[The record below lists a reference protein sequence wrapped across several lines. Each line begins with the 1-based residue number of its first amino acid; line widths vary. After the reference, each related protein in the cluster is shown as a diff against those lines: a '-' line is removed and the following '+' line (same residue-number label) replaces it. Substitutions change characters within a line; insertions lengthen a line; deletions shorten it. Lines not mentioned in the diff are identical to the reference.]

1 MPTTI
6 GQLLVNDV
14 LPHDLRVSGPMT
26 NKQLHDRVAELAKSD
41 PATYVRTIQALKK
54 RGDEIATLEGITVG
68 VKDVRPLYAERDK
81 IVSEVA
87 EAVSKEK
94 DVAKREK
101 LVIDAQAKLLD
112 QTKRH
117 PGSMTHMALSGAR
130 GNPPQLMKIVA
141 TPLASNLPNK
151 GIGSFLIRRSYA
163 EGLTPAEYWE
173 VAPEARANNV
183 ASVVSVSQPGEMA
196 KLLIANSASKVVTS
210 KDCGTANGVL
220 MRVDDPHVIDRYL
233 AVAEHGIPRNTLITP
248 RVIQQFK
255 SSHDADM
262 TVRSPMTCSATA
274 GVCQMCMGLDEKG
287 RNHPIGTNVGVRTA
301 QALAEPL
308 TQMALGS
315 KHAVLTIR
323 ERKLEPQ
330 GLKGVRQL
338 LEIPQ
343 AFAHEALLAPTD
355 GVVEHVEVA
364 PQGGHYVTVGKQ
376 KLYARP
382 ELTLRVKAGDRVEA
396 GDSMTDG
403 VPHPAKL
410 AATKGIGAAREHL
423 VNSLQRVYANEGVS
437 MDRRHFELLAK
448 SLLNHVRL
456 ADQDDRHPEF
466 LRGEVVNYNA
476 FRDAYAKDVERV
488 PVQEAVGRLLG
499 QEVFHYTFGTRVTP
513 SLVKELTSRGVKEV
527 LVGRKVPNVEHVM
540 KPLATNPLLDTD
552 WMALLAHR
560 GLKGTISR
568 AASEG
573 LYSDIHGTHP
583 VPGYAYGSELRRGL
597 DGTY

>member
-1 MPTTI
+1 MRTI

-14 LPHDLRVSGPMT
+14 LPQDLHVSGPMT
-26 NKQLHDRVAELAKSD
+26 NKQLHDRVVGLAKSD
-41 PATYVRTIQALKK
+41 PAAYVRVIQALKT

-68 VKDVRPLYAERDK
+68 VKDVRPLYEERDK
-81 IVSEVA
+81 IVN
-87 EAVSKEK
+87 EASAALVGEK
-94 DVAKREK
+94 DQSKRERV
-101 LVIDAQAKLLD
+101 VIDAQAKLLD

-196 KLLIANSASKVVTS
+196 KLLIANAASKVVTA
-210 KDCGTANGVL
+210 KDCGTTNGVL
-220 MRVDDPHVIDRYL
+220 LRVDDPQVIDRYL
-233 AVAEHGIPRNTLITP
+233 AIPEHGIPRNTLITP

-255 SSHDADM
+255 SANDVDM

-274 GVCQMCMGLDEKG
+274 GICQMCMGLNEKG
-287 RNHPIGTNVGVRTA
+287 HNHQIGTNVGVRTA

-343 AFAHEALLAPTD
+343 AFAHEALLAPVD
-355 GVVEHVEVA
+355 GVVEDVVVA
-364 PQGGHYVTVGKQ
+364 PQGGHYVTVAKQ
-376 KLYARP
+376 KLYAQP
-382 ELTLRVKAGDRVEA
+382 ELTVRVKVGDRVEA

-403 VPHPAKL
+403 VPHPARL
-410 AATKGIGAAREHL
+410 AAAKGIGAAREHL
-423 VNSLQRVYANEGVS
+423 VNSLQRVYTNEGVS

-456 ADQDDRHPEF
+456 ADQDDKHPEF
-466 LRGEVVNYNA
+466 LRGEVVNYNT

-488 PVQEAVGRLLG
+488 PLRDAVGRLLG

-513 SLVKELTSRGVKEV
+513 ALVKELSTRGLKDV
-527 LVGRKVPNVEHVM
+527 LVGRKVPNVEHIM

-573 LYSDIHGTHP
+573 LSSDIHGTHP
-583 VPGYAYGSELRRGL
+583 VPAYAFGSELRRGI
-597 DGTY
+597 DGSY

>member
-1 MPTTI
+1 M
-6 GQLLVNDV
+6 
-14 LPHDLRVSGPMT
+14 
-26 NKQLHDRVAELAKSD
+26 
-41 PATYVRTIQALKK
+41 
-54 RGDEIATLEGITVG
+54 
-68 VKDVRPLYAERDK
+68 
-81 IVSEVA
+81 
-87 EAVSKEK
+87 
-94 DVAKREK
+94 
-101 LVIDAQAKLLD
+101 
-112 QTKRH
+112 
-117 PGSMTHMALSGAR
+117 
-130 GNPPQLMKIVA
+130 
-141 TPLASNLPNK
+141 
-151 GIGSFLIRRSYA
+151 
-163 EGLTPAEYWE
+163 
-173 VAPEARANNV
+173 
-183 ASVVSVSQPGEMA
+183 
-196 KLLIANSASKVVTS
+196 IANAANKVVTTR
-210 KDCGTANGVL
+210 DCGTTNGVL

-233 AVAEHGIPRNTLITP
+233 ASPEHGFPRNTLIEP
-248 RVIQQFK
+248 RVVQKFK
-255 SSHDADM
+255 DVHDADM
-262 TVRSPMTCSATA
+262 VVRSPMTCAATA

-287 RNHPIGTNVGVRTA
+287 RNHSIGTNVGVRTA

-343 AFAHEALLAPTD
+343 AFAHEASLAPED
-355 GVVEHVEVA
+355 GSVTAIEKA
-364 PQGGHYVTVGKQ
+364 PQGGHFVVVNRNKV
-376 KLYARP
+376 YARP
-382 ELTLRVKAGDRVEA
+382 ELTVKVKVGDRVEA
-396 GDSMTDG
+396 GDSLTDG

-423 VNSLQRVYANEGVS
+423 VNSLQRVYTNEGVA

-456 ADQDDRHPEF
+456 ADQDDRHPEL

-476 FRDAYAKDVERV
+476 FRDTYAKDVERV
-488 PVQEAVGRLLG
+488 RLSDAVGRLLG
-499 QEVFHYTFGTRVTP
+499 QEIFQYTFGTRVTP
-513 SLVKELTSRGVKEV
+513 SLVKELGARGVKEV

-540 KPLATNPLLDTD
+540 KPLATNPLLDSD

-573 LYSDIHGTHP
+573 LSSDIHGTHP
-583 VPGYAYGSELRRGL
+583 VPAYAFGAELRRGL

>member
-1 MPTTI
+1 
-6 GQLLVNDV
+6 
-14 LPHDLRVSGPMT
+14 
-26 NKQLHDRVAELAKSD
+26 
-41 PATYVRTIQALKK
+41 
-54 RGDEIATLEGITVG
+54 
-68 VKDVRPLYAERDK
+68 
-81 IVSEVA
+81 
-87 EAVSKEK
+87 
-94 DVAKREK
+94 
-101 LVIDAQAKLLD
+101 
-112 QTKRH
+112 
-117 PGSMTHMALSGAR
+117 
-130 GNPPQLMKIVA
+130 
-141 TPLASNLPNK
+141 
-151 GIGSFLIRRSYA
+151 
-163 EGLTPAEYWE
+163 
-173 VAPEARANNV
+173 
-183 ASVVSVSQPGEMA
+183 
-196 KLLIANSASKVVTS
+196 
-210 KDCGTANGVL
+210 
-220 MRVDDPHVIDRYL
+220 
-233 AVAEHGIPRNTLITP
+233 
-248 RVIQQFK
+248 
-255 SSHDADM
+255 
-262 TVRSPMTCSATA
+262 
-274 GVCQMCMGLDEKG
+274 
-287 RNHPIGTNVGVRTA
+287 
-301 QALAEPL
+301 
-308 TQMALGS
+308 
-315 KHAVLTIR
+315 
-323 ERKLEPQ
+323 
-330 GLKGVRQL
+330 
-338 LEIPQ
+338 
-343 AFAHEALLAPTD
+343 
-355 GVVEHVEVA
+355 
-364 PQGGHYVTVGKQ
+364 VTVGKQ

-513 SLVKELTSRGVKEV
+513 SLVKELASRGVKEV

-573 LYSDIHGTHP
+573 LSSDIHGTHP
-583 VPGYAYGSELRRGL
+583 VPAYAFGAELRRGL

>member
-1 MPTTI
+1 MATTI

-14 LPHDLRVSGPMT
+14 LPHDLHVSGPMT
-26 NKQLHDRVAELAKSD
+26 NKQLHDRVVELAKSD
-41 PATYVRTIQALKK
+41 PALYVRTIQALKK

-68 VKDVRPLYAERDK
+68 VKDVRPLYEARDK
-81 IVSEVA
+81 IVNDASA
-87 EAVSKEK
+87 LLKGEK
-94 DVAKREK
+94 DQAKREQI
-101 LVIDAQAKLLD
+101 VIDAQGKLLT
-112 QTKRH
+112 QTKGH

-141 TPLASNLPNK
+141 TPLASNLPNR

-196 KLLIANSASKVVTS
+196 KLLIANAASKVITT
-210 KDCGTANGVL
+210 KDCGTANGIL
-220 MRVDDPHVIDRYL
+220 LRVDDPHVIDRYL
-233 AVAEHGIPRNTLITP
+233 AIPEHGIPRNTLITP

-255 SSHDADM
+255 NAHDADM

-287 RNHPIGTNVGVRTA
+287 RNHMLGTNVGVRTA

-343 AFAHEALLAPTD
+343 AFAHEAMLAPCD
-355 GVVEHVEVA
+355 GVVEKIEKA
-364 PQGGHYVTVGKQ
+364 PQGGHYITVAGHKQ
-376 KLYARP
+376 YSLP
-382 ELTLRVKAGDRVEA
+382 ELTPRVKVGDRVEH
-396 GDSMTDG
+396 GDAMTDG

-410 AATKGIGAAREHL
+410 ALAKGTGAAREHL
-423 VNSLQRVYANEGVS
+423 VTSLQRVYVNEGVS
-437 MDRRHFELLAK
+437 MDRRHFELMAK

-456 ADQDDRHPEF
+456 ADQDEKHPEF

-488 PVQEAVGRLLG
+488 SLHDAVGRMLG
-499 QEVFHYTFGTRVTP
+499 QEVFHYTFGTRITP
-513 SLVKELTSRGVKEV
+513 SLVKELSARGLKEV
-527 LVGRKVPNVEHVM
+527 LVGRKVPNIEHVM

-573 LYSDIHGTHP
+573 LSSDIHGTHP
-583 VPGYAYGSELRRGL
+583 VPAYAFGSELRRGI

>member
-41 PATYVRTIQALKK
+41 PTAYVRTIQALKK

-210 KDCGTANGVL
+210 KDCGTVNGVL

-364 PQGGHYVTVGKQ
+364 
-376 KLYARP
+376 L
-382 ELTLRVKAGDRVEA
+382 
-396 GDSMTDG
+396 
-403 VPHPAKL
+403 
-410 AATKGIGAAREHL
+410 
-423 VNSLQRVYANEGVS
+423 
-437 MDRRHFELLAK
+437 
-448 SLLNHVRL
+448 
-456 ADQDDRHPEF
+456 
-466 LRGEVVNYNA
+466 
-476 FRDAYAKDVERV
+476 
-488 PVQEAVGRLLG
+488 
-499 QEVFHYTFGTRVTP
+499 
-513 SLVKELTSRGVKEV
+513 
-527 LVGRKVPNVEHVM
+527 
-540 KPLATNPLLDTD
+540 
-552 WMALLAHR
+552 
-560 GLKGTISR
+560 
-568 AASEG
+568 
-573 LYSDIHGTHP
+573 
-583 VPGYAYGSELRRGL
+583 
-597 DGTY
+597 

>member
-1 MPTTI
+1 MTTL

-26 NKQLHDRVAELAKSD
+26 NKQLHDRVVELAKSD
-41 PATYVRTIQALKK
+41 PIQYVKVIQALKN

-81 IVSEVA
+81 IVNDASA
-87 EAVSKEK
+87 LLQGEK
-94 DVAKREK
+94 DQIKREK
-101 LVIDAQAKLLD
+101 IVIEAQGKLLA
-112 QTKRH
+112 QTKNH

-141 TPLASNLPNK
+141 TPLAANLPNK
-151 GIGSFLIRRSYA
+151 GIGKFLIRRSYA

-196 KLLIANSASKVVTS
+196 KLLIANAASKVVTT
-210 KDCGTANGVL
+210 KDCGTANGIL

-233 AVAEHGIPRNTLITP
+233 AISEHGIPRNTLLTP
-248 RVIQQFK
+248 RIIQQFK
-255 SSHDADM
+255 SAHDADM
-262 TVRSPMTCSATA
+262 TVRSPMTCAATA

-287 RNHPIGTNVGVRTA
+287 RNHSIGTNVGVRTA

-323 ERKLEPQ
+323 EKKLEPQ

-343 AFAHEALLAPTD
+343 AFAHEAAAAPSD
-355 GVVEHVEVA
+355 GVVTSVEKA
-364 PQGGHYVTVGKQ
+364 PQGGHFITVGKGRV
-376 KLYARP
+376 YAQP
-382 ELTLRVKAGDRVEA
+382 ELTVHVKPGDHVEA
-396 GDSMTDG
+396 GDSLTDG

-410 AATKGIGAAREHL
+410 ALAKGIGVAREHL
-423 VNSLQRVYANEGVS
+423 VKSLHKVYSNEGVS
-437 MDRRHFELLAK
+437 MDKRHFELLAK

-456 ADQDDRHPEF
+456 ADQDERHPEF

-476 FRDAYAKDVERV
+476 FRDAYAKDVV
-488 PVQEAVGRLLG
+488 HVKLQDAVGRLLG
-499 QEVFHYTFGTRVTP
+499 QEVYHYTFGTRITP
-513 SLVKELTSRGVKEV
+513 SVIKELASRGVKEV
-527 LVGRKVPNVEHVM
+527 LVGRNVPNVEHVM

-573 LYSDIHGTHP
+573 LTSDIHGTHP
-583 VPGYAYGSELRRGL
+583 VPAYAFGAELRRGY